1 MVYRQR
7 SSVDN
12 KLAARSEMRILA
24 TLLLA
29 TVAAAQPDEALRVG
43 LVVTA
48 AGHSVLAMAGPALV
62 PGAVVT
68 LVTIDSSQQVQRVLI
83 ASRVAESETMAKH
96 ATQGPYYEVSPQS
109 SSSALP
115 EFAVAVLGDP
125 DVRRMGA
132 AVGLRVGNPAITVRV
147 RACASS
153 EGLHLTLWD
162 GEPLKG
168 RRLWHAY
175 YYLGYDVEPT
185 CQPADYR
192 DGG

>member
-1 MVYRQR
+1 
-7 SSVDN
+7 
-12 KLAARSEMRILA
+12 MRILA

-29 TVAAAQPDEALRVG
+29 TVAAARPDEALRVG

-68 LVTIDSSQQVQRVLI
+68 LVTIDSSQQVQRALI
-83 ASRVAESETMAKH
+83 TSRVAESETMAKH
-96 ATQGPYYEVSPQS
+96 ATQGPYYKVSPQS

-115 EFAVAVLGDP
+115 DFAVAVLGDP